1 VPERARFSPTS
12 TKSKVEHPPLE
23 ETKGHKFEE
32 VKFANNFDSAAENLK
47 TFSANISKKSKVLS
61 EALNNITFGPSNKK
75 EVGGTTPEV
84 PKTAEP
90 TSLNSFRLQPKDTIV
105 EPRPND
111 KEENK
116 KEKGSP

>member
-1 VPERARFSPTS
+1 VQVPERARFSPTS
-12 TKSKVEHPPLE
+12 TKSKVDHSPLE

-32 VKFANNFDSAAENLK
+32 VKFANNFDSVAENIK
-47 TFSANISKKSKVLS
+47 IFSANISKRSKALS
-61 EALNNITFGPSNKK
+61 EALNNMTFGPSNKK

-90 TSLNSFRLQPKDTIV
+90 TSLNSFRLKSKDTIV

-116 KEKGSP
+116 K